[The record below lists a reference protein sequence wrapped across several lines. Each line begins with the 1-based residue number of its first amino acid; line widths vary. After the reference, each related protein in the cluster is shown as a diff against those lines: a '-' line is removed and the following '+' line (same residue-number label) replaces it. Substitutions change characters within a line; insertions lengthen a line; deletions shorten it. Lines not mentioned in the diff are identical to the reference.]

1 MLSPRNVR
9 SCGCLRMILRTR
21 PRGHRPRFCSS
32 VTSTPSFYS
41 TIIPK
46 SRRLSRSSML
56 GVVVDSPPRTVS
68 HPEETV
74 PLSLPH
80 LNRLFETSFV
90 WDFPDSQGRP
100 PAQYPHNV
108 DPCFS
113 HVLLCLYVL
122 CGKGQPVDQPPSH
135 EPFWHPNDRY
145 KYRVMVSHRIQL
157 KTSWNHKPLAFFS
170 DDRYKGRGR
179 NLE

>member
-1 MLSPRNVR
+1 MYYYFTVVSWSGAFSQERQVLWLSQDDLKDP
-9 SCGCLRMILRTR
+9 SSWSSSPLLFLRDIHSKFL
-21 PRGHRPRFCSS
+21 FDYNSKESS
-32 VTSTPSFYS
+32 SQSEFDVGGSGGLTSQD
-41 TIIPK
+41 
-46 SRRLSRSSML
+46 
-56 GVVVDSPPRTVS
+56 GVSQ
-68 HPEETV
+68 PEETA

-135 EPFWHPNDRY
+135 EPF
-145 KYRVMVSHRIQL
+145 
-157 KTSWNHKPLAFFS
+157 
-170 DDRYKGRGR
+170 
-179 NLE
+179 